1 MGTPPIGLREW
12 CATTSASI
20 RTRGRRCPRRRAA
33 RSPCPSRSPRAE
45 AGAGTDKPTT
55 TVRRRRHCVRNR
67 GGVRMEDVAPAGGG
81 PEPAPPDAHA
91 LHRPFLFPNPP
102 RSPLVPNPLARH
114 PPPPTAKHFPRPAPL
129 G

>member
-1 MGTPPIGLREW
+1 MGTPPSGLREW

-20 RTRGRRCPRRRAA
+20 RTRGRRCPQRRAA

-67 GGVRMEDVAPAGGG
+67 GGVCMEDVAPAGGG
-81 PEPAPPDAHA
+81 PHAPPPGAQRA
-91 LHRPFLFPNPP
+91 EER
-102 RSPLVPNPLARH
+102 RVGKEGR
-114 PPPPTAKHFPRPAPL
+114 TWGAPYHL
-129 G
+129 KKKNKACDVRTDRKRT

>member
-1 MGTPPIGLREW
+1 MGTPPSGLREW

-20 RTRGRRCPRRRAA
+20 GTRGRRCPRRRAA

-55 TVRRRRHCVRNR
+55 AVRRRRHCVRNR

-81 PEPAPPDAHA
+81 PQPPPPPAPPIP
-91 LHRPFLFPNPP
+91 RRSVPP
-102 RSPLVPNPLARH
+102 PPPHPPLVPLPS
-114 PPPPTAKHFPRPAPL
+114 PPPATTPHAQTQ
-129 G
+129 